1 MSNIFDGRT
10 ISTCIIVGI
19 VIALTALGAS
29 KLTRQDRVIVDSG
42 IVVTGSTPNKH
53 AARYRA
59 ASAFWSSSIC
69 TKTAKNPG

>member
-42 IVVTGSTPNKH
+42 IVVTG
-53 AARYRA
+53 
-59 ASAFWSSSIC
+59 
-69 TKTAKNPG
+69 